1 MMVFSI
7 LGLVIILLV
16 FDILRVDVIG
26 LLVMTLAGQV
36 GADPKIAGLVVAISS
51 INTFI
56 LPTHQVNAL
65 IMQPGGYKT
74 TDYMRVGSGV
84 RVLFTIILMAML
96 ALFY

>member
-1 MMVFSI
+1 MFVSNV
-7 LGLVIILLV
+7 GTTVLLV
-16 FDILRVDVIG
+16 P
-26 LLVMTLAGQV
+26 LAMNMASQI
-36 GADPKIAGLVVAISS
+36 GADPKIAGMVVAIAS

-74 TDYMRVGSGV
+74 IDYMRVGSGLM
-84 RVLFTIILMAML
+84 VLFLVILMAML